1 MPFSP
6 LICSYSLPLVLFLCF
21 ALSSQTLS
29 TRITFIHLFTFPVMP
44 CGYQQRQTE
53 ARVNTFPSLSNHT
66 RRIDISY
73 KIHYVPVNK
82 YWFSQRRA
90 FIYITALKL
99 IIFLYLGM
107 SVVHTSGSGVPDR
120 ICVCPCAL
128 LGRRKDR
135 SEERWPMWR
144 RRRLF
149 IFSKECL
156 QCLSETRSLNGVMD
170 PVDSCPHRFLCVRPL
185 CWDRRSGDAECDE
198 QLAVPSSISGA
209 IRGK

>member
-6 LICSYSLPLVLFLCF
+6 LICSYSLPLLLFLCF

-53 ARVNTFPSLSNHT
+53 ARVNTFPSLPDHM

-73 KIHYVPVNK
+73 RIHYVLVNK
-82 YWFSQRRA
+82 DWFSQRRA
-90 FIYITALKL
+90 FIYITAVKL

-107 SVVHTSGSGVPDR
+107 SAVHTSGSGVPDR

-128 LGRRKDR
+128 PGCRKDW
-135 SEERWPMWR
+135 SQERWPTRW

-149 IFSKECL
+149 IF
-156 QCLSETRSLNGVMD
+156 
-170 PVDSCPHRFLCVRPL
+170 F
-185 CWDRRSGDAECDE
+185 RRNVYSVSVKP
-198 QLAVPSSISGA
+198 AV
-209 IRGK
+209 